1 MLRPMRL
8 LCVIVDDNLPF
19 LRVSRSMLERQG
31 LTVIGVASNGAE
43 ALAVVGELR
52 PDIALVDIS
61 LGNESGFDV
70 ARRLDSLVGNV
81 IMISSHT
88 EEDYADL
95 IADSPAVGFLS
106 KTALSAAA
114 IRELVVS

>member
-1 MLRPMRL
+1 MRL
-8 LCVIVDDNLPF
+8 LCVIVDDNVPF

-43 ALAVVGELR
+43 ALSVVGELH
-52 PDIALVDIS
+52 PDIALIDIS
-61 LGNESGFDV
+61 LGDESGFDV

-95 IADSPAVGFLS
+95 IADSPAIGFLS

-114 IRELVVS
+114 IRKLVVS